1 ESTALGSG
9 ASWKQRLCLV
19 QATTTPMEC
28 FEGFKLSNMLANY
41 KQEGFW
47 FPEIY
52 ALEELGRVE
61 SLQMDTDNVK
71 RIR

>member
-1 ESTALGSG
+1 
-9 ASWKQRLCLV
+9 
-19 QATTTPMEC
+19 MEC